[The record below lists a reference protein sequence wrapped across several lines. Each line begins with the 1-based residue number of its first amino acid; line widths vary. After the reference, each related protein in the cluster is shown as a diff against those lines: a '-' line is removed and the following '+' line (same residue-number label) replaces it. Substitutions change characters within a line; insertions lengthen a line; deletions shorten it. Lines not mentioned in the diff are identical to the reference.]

1 MNALLAAC
9 IPRSIHMKKLIL
21 VLSILGT
28 VLLSG
33 CDTVGGGFYG
43 NNNGAMIGIGSGISL

>member
-1 MNALLAAC
+1 
-9 IPRSIHMKKLIL
+9 MKKLIL

-43 NNNGAMIGIGSGISL
+43 NNNGAMIGIGSDISF